1 MVKEAGFLI
10 SLLFKK
16 VRGRGGGHLP
26 VFNIMALG
34 VGAYLGEGGYS
45 RKYGTANKYI
55 AHHLILYFRVFTK
68 ACTVSGGAVFSS
80 NLLKG
85 KFSSIIMRKKTI
97 FYIQESI

>member
-1 MVKEAGFLI
+1 M
-10 SLLFKK
+10 
-16 VRGRGGGHLP
+16 GHLP

-34 VGAYLGEGGYS
+34 LGAYFGEGGFS
-45 RKYGTANKYI
+45 RKYSTANKYI

-68 ACTVSGGAVFSS
+68 AYTVSCGAVFSS

-85 KFSSIIMRKKTI
+85 KLSSIIMRKKTI

>member
-1 MVKEAGFLI
+1 MAKEAGLLI

-16 VRGRGGGHLP
+16 VWGRGGGHL
-26 VFNIMALG
+26 FNIMALG

-45 RKYGTANKYI
+45 RKYDTANKYI

-68 ACTVSGGAVFSS
+68 AYTVSCGAVFSS
-80 NLLKG
+80 NLLRG
-85 KFSSIIMRKKTI
+85 KLSSIIMRKKTI

>member
-1 MVKEAGFLI
+1 MAKEAGLLI

-16 VRGRGGGHLP
+16 VRGRGGGHL
-26 VFNIMALG
+26 FNIMALG

-45 RKYGTANKYI
+45 RKYGTPIKYI
-55 AHHLILYFRVFTK
+55 VHHLILYFRVFTK
-68 ACTVSGGAVFSS
+68 ACTVSCGAVFSS

-85 KFSSIIMRKKTI
+85 KLSSIIMRKKTI

>member
-1 MVKEAGFLI
+1 MAKEAGFLI

-16 VRGRGGGHLP
+16 VRGRGVGHLP

-34 VGAYLGEGGYS
+34 LGAYFGEGGFS
-45 RKYGTANKYI
+45 RKYSTANKYI
-55 AHHLILYFRVFTK
+55 AHHLIFYFRVFTK
-68 ACTVSGGAVFSS
+68 ACTVSCGAVFSS

-85 KFSSIIMRKKTI
+85 KLSSIFMRKKTI

>member
-1 MVKEAGFLI
+1 MAKEAGFLI

-16 VRGRGGGHLP
+16 VRGRGVGHLP

-34 VGAYLGEGGYS
+34 LGAYFGEGGFS
-45 RKYGTANKYI
+45 RKYSTANKYI